1 MMPRHT
7 TAGHSIQLIRLAAVV
22 ASLAAAGCPSAPPG
36 DGEPSAREVRKQ
48 LAPRLTQTTDDH
60 LTLTELHGEGE
71 GRFTGEARGVSG
83 AVYRVTATAK
93 GRQLTYQAEAKAVP
107 GKTTQIFRG
116 TLPLPEPSFEDR
128 YPQAMQW
135 LRGALCVLHSAG
147 VVWPVLGRFGLRRRY
162 SPRTEKFLTL
172 FAAVNLALAMI
183 WGYEFVTGL
192 DAA

>member
-7 TAGHSIQLIRLAAVV
+7 TTGQAARLIRLAALV
-22 ASLAAAGCPSAPPG
+22 ASLAAAGCPPAPPG
-36 DGEPSAREVRKQ
+36 NGEPTLREVRKQ
-48 LAPRLTQTTDDH
+48 LAPRLTQTDDH

-71 GRFTGEARGVSG
+71 GRFSGEARGNSG
-83 AVYRVTATAK
+83 AVYRVTATAQ
-93 GRQLTYQAEAKAVP
+93 GRQLSFQAEAKAVP
-107 GKTTQIFRG
+107 GKATLIFRG

-128 YPQAMQW
+128 YPLAMQW

>member
-1 MMPRHT
+1 
-7 TAGHSIQLIRLAAVV
+7 
-22 ASLAAAGCPSAPPG
+22 
-36 DGEPSAREVRKQ
+36 VRKQ
-48 LAPRLTQTTDDH
+48 LAPRLTQTDDH
-60 LTLTELHGEGE
+60 LALTELRAEGE
-71 GRFTGEARGVSG
+71 GHFTGKARGASG
-83 AVYRVTATAK
+83 TTYRVTATAK
-93 GRQLTYQAEAKAVP
+93 GRELNYKAEPEGRPEKPSVIFGGTVVLT
-107 GKTTQIFRG
+107 
-116 TLPLPEPSFEDR
+116 EPSFEDR

-135 LRGALCVLHSAG
+135 LRCALCVLHSAG